1 MGAVFK
7 RELSSYFNSAIAYI
21 VLAVFFGFAG
31 FFFMV
36 TCFLSNSSSLS
47 YTFSNMFMIIV
58 FLTPIIAMK
67 SFSEEKR
74 QKTDQALFTSP
85 ASLFDIVLGKFL
97 GAFCLF
103 AICCVIFFVFGAI
116 IQMFTPA
123 NWAVIICTTIG
134 ILLLGGALLAIDIF
148 ISALTE
154 SQVIAAVVGIAVGFV
169 IYMLSNIVS
178 MVSSVEWLS
187 AVINAISFT
196 NYYQNFTYG
205 ILDLKDVIFF
215 LSVIAL
221 FLFFTIRVF
230 EKKRWS

>member
-1 MGAVFK
+1 MGAIFK

-21 VLAVFFGFAG
+21 VMAVFFGFSG
-31 FFFMV
+31 FFFLV

-47 YTFSNMFMIIV
+47 YVFSNMFFIIV

-85 ASLFDIVLGKFL
+85 ASLIEIVLGKFL
-97 GAFCLF
+97 GAFTMY
-103 AICCVIFFVFGAI
+103 AICCVIFFVYGAV

-134 ILLLGGALLAIDIF
+134 ILLLGGAFLAIDIF

-154 SQVIAAVVGIAVGFV
+154 SQVIAAILGIAAGLL
-169 IYMLSNIVS
+169 INMMTNIVS
-178 MVSSVEWLS
+178 LVSSYEWL
-187 AVINAISFT
+187 ANILNAISFT

-205 ILDLKDVIFF
+205 ILDLKDVVFF

-221 FLFFTIRVF
+221 FLFFTIRIF
-230 EKKRWS
+230 ERKRWS